1 MYRWLKMKTV
11 VINLFG
17 GPGCG
22 KSTIAAEL
30 FAILKKQG
38 YECELVTE
46 YAKDKVWEES
56 YKTLEN
62 QIYVFAKQLHRMWRL
77 KDKVQF
83 IITDSPLPLSIIYD
97 RDKNEDLKNLIITTF
112 NSFDNINIVINRS
125 TVYNQNGR
133 YQNEEQANELDNQ
146 IRELLISYFIP
157 FISRD
162 INNVVETILDKIKRT
177 S

>member
-1 MYRWLKMKTV
+1 MKTT

-38 YECELVTE
+38 YEVELVTE

-62 QIYVFAKQLHRMWRL
+62 QIYVFSKQLHRMWRL

-83 IITDSPLPLSIIYD
+83 IITDSPLLLSIIYD
-97 RDKNEDLKNLIITTF
+97 KDKNKDLKNLIITKF
-112 NSFDNINIVINRS
+112 NSFDNINVVINRS

-133 YQNEEQANELDNQ
+133 YQNEEQANEIDKE
-146 IRELLISYFIP
+146 IKELLISRDIP
-157 FISRD
+157 FQSED
-162 INNVVETILDKIKRT
+162 INNVIEAIMKEIKHI
-177 S
+177 

>member
-1 MYRWLKMKTV
+1 MKTV

-133 YQNEEQANELDNQ
+133 YQNEEQANEIDNQ
-146 IRELLISYFIP
+146 IRELLISYLIP

-162 INNVVETILDKIKRT
+162 INDVVETILDKIKHM

>member
-1 MYRWLKMKTV
+1 MKTV

-30 FAILKKQG
+30 FATLKKQG
-38 YECELVTE
+38 YEVELVTE

-112 NSFDNINIVINRS
+112 NSFNNINIVINRS

-133 YQNEEQANELDNQ
+133 YQNEEQANEIDNQ

-157 FISRD
+157 FQSED
-162 INNVVETILDKIKRT
+162 INNVVETILNKIKHM
-177 S
+177 SCCI

>member
-1 MYRWLKMKTV
+1 MKTL

-30 FAILKKQG
+30 FAILKKHG
-38 YECELVTE
+38 FEVELVTE

-77 KDKVQF
+77 KDKVEF
-83 IITDSPLPLSIIYD
+83 IITDSPLLLSIIYD
-97 RDKNEDLKNLIITTF
+97 KNKDEDLKKSYCN
-112 NSFDNINIVINRS
+112 NI
-125 TVYNQNGR
+125 Q
-133 YQNEEQANELDNQ
+133 
-146 IRELLISYFIP
+146 FI
-157 FISRD
+157 
-162 INNVVETILDKIKRT
+162 
-177 S
+177 

>member
-1 MYRWLKMKTV
+1 MKTV

-38 YECELVTE
+38 YEVELVTE

-62 QIYVFAKQLHRMWRL
+62 QIYVFSKQLHRMWRL
-77 KDKVQF
+77 KDKVEF

-97 RDKNEDLKNLIITTF
+97 KDNNEDLKNLIITTF
-112 NSFDNINIVINRS
+112 NSFNNINIVINRS

-133 YQNEEQANELDNQ
+133 YQNEEQAKEIDNQ
-146 IRELLISYFIP
+146 IREMLVSHNISFQTE
-157 FISRD
+157 D
-162 INNVVETILDKIKRT
+162 INDIVSSITNEIKH
-177 S
+177 

>member
-1 MYRWLKMKTV
+1 MKTV

-38 YECELVTE
+38 YEVELVTE

-62 QIYVFAKQLHRMWRL
+62 QIYVFAKQLHRLWRL

-83 IITDSPLPLSIIYD
+83 IITDSPLLLSIIYD
-97 RDKNEDLKNLIITTF
+97 KDNNEDLKNLIISRF
-112 NSFDNINIVINRS
+112 NSFDNINFIINRS

-133 YQNEEQANELDNQ
+133 YQNEEQANEIDKQ
-146 IRELLISYFIP
+146 IKELLVLHHISFQTE
-157 FISRD
+157 D
-162 INNVVETILDKIKRT
+162 INNVVETILNEIKNI
-177 S
+177 

>member
-1 MYRWLKMKTV
+1 MKTT

-30 FAILKKQG
+30 FATLKKQG
-38 YECELVTE
+38 YEVELVTE

-62 QIYVFAKQLHRMWRL
+62 QIYVFSKQLHRMWRL

-83 IITDSPLPLSIIYD
+83 IITDSPLLLSIIYD
-97 RDKNEDLKNLIITTF
+97 KDKNEDLKNLVITKF
-112 NSFDNINIVINRS
+112 NSFDNINVVINRS

-133 YQNEEQANELDNQ
+133 YQNEEQANEIDKE
-146 IRELLISYFIP
+146 IKELLVSHDISFQ
-157 FISRD
+157 SED
-162 INNVVETILDKIKRT
+162 INNVIEAIMKEIKYI
-177 S
+177 

>member
-1 MYRWLKMKTV
+1 MKTV

-30 FAILKKQG
+30 FATLKKQG
-38 YECELVTE
+38 YEVELVTE

-97 RDKNEDLKNLIITTF
+97 RDKNEELKNLIITRF

-125 TVYNQNGR
+125 TVYNKNGR
-133 YQNEEQANELDNQ
+133 YQNEEQANEIDNQ
-146 IRELLISYFIP
+146 IRELLISYLIP

-162 INNVVETILDKIKRT
+162 INDVVETILDKIKYAL
-177 S
+177 

>member
-1 MYRWLKMKTV
+1 MKTV

-38 YECELVTE
+38 YEVELVTE

-83 IITDSPLPLSIIYD
+83 IITDSPLLLSIIYD
-97 RDKNEDLKNLIITTF
+97 KDNNEDLKNLIISRF
-112 NSFDNINIVINRS
+112 NSFDNINFIINRS

-133 YQNEEQANELDNQ
+133 YQNEEQANEIDKQ
-146 IRELLISYFIP
+146 IKELLVSHHILFQTE
-157 FISRD
+157 D
-162 INNVVETILDKIKRT
+162 INNVVETILNEIKNI
-177 S
+177 

>member
-1 MYRWLKMKTV
+1 MKTT

-30 FAILKKQG
+30 FATLKKQG
-38 YECELVTE
+38 YEVELVTE

-62 QIYVFAKQLHRMWRL
+62 QIYVFSKQLHRMWRL

-83 IITDSPLPLSIIYD
+83 IITDSPLLLSIIYD
-97 RDKNEDLKNLIITTF
+97 KDKNEDLKNLVITKF

-133 YQNEEQANELDNQ
+133 YQNEEQANEIDKE
-146 IRELLISYFIP
+146 IKELLISHDIP
-157 FISRD
+157 FQSED
-162 INNVVETILDKIKRT
+162 INNIIETILDEIKHI
-177 S
+177 

>member
-1 MYRWLKMKTV
+1 MKTL

-30 FAILKKQG
+30 FATLKKQG
-38 YECELVTE
+38 YEVELVTE

-62 QIYVFAKQLHRMWRL
+62 QIYVFGKQLHRMWRL
-77 KDKVQF
+77 KDKVEF
-83 IITDSPLPLSIIYD
+83 IITDSPLLLSIIYD
-97 RDKNEDLKNLIITTF
+97 KNKDEDLKNLIVTTF

-133 YQNEEQANELDNQ
+133 YQNEEQANEIDKE
-146 IRELLISYFIP
+146 IKELLV
-157 FISRD
+157 SRD
-162 INNVVETILDKIKRT
+162 IPFKSEDINNIVEMILVEIKNA
-177 S
+177 

>member
-1 MYRWLKMKTV
+1 MKTV

-38 YECELVTE
+38 YEVELVTE

-97 RDKNEDLKNLIITTF
+97 RDKNKDLKNLIMPTF

-146 IRELLISYFIP
+146 IRELLFSNYIP
-157 FISRD
+157 FQPED
-162 INNVVETILDKIKRT
+162 INNVVETVLNKIKHM

>member
-1 MYRWLKMKTV
+1 MKTV

-38 YECELVTE
+38 YEVELVTE

-97 RDKNEDLKNLIITTF
+97 KDNNEDLKSLIITTF

-133 YQNEEQANELDNQ
+133 YQNEEQAKEIDNQ
-146 IRELLISYFIP
+146 IREMLVSHNISFK
-157 FISRD
+157 SKD
-162 INNVVETILDKIKRT
+162 INDIISTISNEIKH
-177 S
+177 